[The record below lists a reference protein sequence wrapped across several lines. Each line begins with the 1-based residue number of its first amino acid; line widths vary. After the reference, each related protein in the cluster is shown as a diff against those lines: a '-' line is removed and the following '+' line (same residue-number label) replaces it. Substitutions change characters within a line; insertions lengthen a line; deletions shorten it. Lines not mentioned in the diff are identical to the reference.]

1 MTKKKKRIKKINLIL
16 AVLCFIIAISLI
28 LKSSI
33 NYKKDLDFYNNA
45 TEVEG
50 YIFGVRE
57 KSPNHYA
64 LEYKY
69 IVNNEIYKTYLSDYK
84 SDKELKDYDSFTVYY
99 EKGNPSKNVINKPKI
114 TNILITIPF
123 SLILVVLGILNLR
136 KKKL

>member
-1 MTKKKKRIKKINLIL
+1 MAKKKKRIKKSKLIL
-16 AVLCFIIAISLI
+16 AVLCFIIALSLI
-28 LKSSI
+28 LISAI

-45 TEVEG
+45 IEVEG

-57 KSPNHYA
+57 KSKNHYA

-69 IVNNEIYKTYLSDYK
+69 VVNNEIYKTYLSNYK
-84 SDKELKDYDSFTVYY
+84 SNKELKDYDSFTIYY
-99 EKGNPSKNVINKPKI
+99 EKGNPEKNVIDKPKI

-123 SLILVVLGILNLR
+123 SLILFFLGILNLR

>member
-1 MTKKKKRIKKINLIL
+1 MKKKSDLIL
-16 AVLCFIIAISLI
+16 AIICFIIAISFILI
-28 LKSSI
+28 SII

-45 TEVEG
+45 IEVEG

-57 KSPNHYA
+57 KSKNHYA

-84 SDKELKDYDSFTVYY
+84 SDKELKDYDPFTVYY
-99 EKGNPSKNVINKPKI
+99 EKENPEKNVINKPKI
-114 TNILITIPF
+114 TNFLIIIPF
-123 SLILVVLGILNLR
+123 SLILVILGILNLR